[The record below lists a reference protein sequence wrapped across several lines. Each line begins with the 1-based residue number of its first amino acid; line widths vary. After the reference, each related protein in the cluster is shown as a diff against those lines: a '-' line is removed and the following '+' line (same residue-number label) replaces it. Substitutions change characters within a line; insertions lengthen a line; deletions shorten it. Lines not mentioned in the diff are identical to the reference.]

1 MHGAFLHEDRI
12 FCIKTGGME
21 SIACAFMFKAHAM
34 MLKARGMAPKAHA
47 FKQKRCALKS
57 KAHCS

>member
-1 MHGAFLHEDRI
+1 
-12 FCIKTGGME
+12 ME

-47 FKQKRCALKS
+47 F
-57 KAHCS
+57 